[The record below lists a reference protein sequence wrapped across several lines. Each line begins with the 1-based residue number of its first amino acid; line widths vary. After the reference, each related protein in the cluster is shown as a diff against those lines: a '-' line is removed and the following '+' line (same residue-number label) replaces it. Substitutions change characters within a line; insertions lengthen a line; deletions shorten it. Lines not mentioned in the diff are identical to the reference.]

1 MEGLIILKDLVS
13 LLKKGEKVVCP
24 SCKKG
29 FIEPVNVSGKDVDIS
44 EIPYF
49 KCTNCD
55 YYIDMIPAITI
66 E

>member
-1 MEGLIILKDLVS
+1 MKDLIS

-29 FIEPVNVSGKDVDIS
+29 FIEPINESGKDIDIDKLH
-44 EIPYF
+44 YF
-49 KCTNCD
+49 KCTKCD
-55 YYIDMIPAITI
+55 YYIEKIPSMTI